1 MHYVQYH
8 YFLNFTFIL
17 LIWGVRTH
25 PPCLR
30 AYIFSAQIGIFDG
43 RFSINCVSFTYF
55 IRFRY
60 LDHLDANRMAPTVC
74 PDPIERN
81 NVVGFKQFCTPYFR
95 RIFGTCLWCL
105 HIFKCPVNWH
115 AYPVGHSTSIGNV
128 RTNTV
133 CKTTSLNKFVR
144 QHYVLQCRAAAHSFQ
159 KRNVLLD

>member
-1 MHYVQYH
+1 MGGDCFFCKIVEDQGVLFVKNGNRGVFFVKKVENGGCFFVKLKWTFPQRRMHYVQYH

-95 RIFGTCLWCL
+95 RIFGTCL
-105 HIFKCPVNWH
+105 
-115 AYPVGHSTSIGNV
+115 
-128 RTNTV
+128 
-133 CKTTSLNKFVR
+133 
-144 QHYVLQCRAAAHSFQ
+144 
-159 KRNVLLD
+159 